1 MENIKSC
8 CGAARQQLSAVK
20 KTIPV
25 NTGGIQQSNET
36 HVDADHFVMIP
47 EGSFIMGT
55 DDKDGFPNDGEGPA
69 RQVTVS
75 AFAISKYPV
84 TNAQFAQ
91 FVEATCY
98 VTEAEQF
105 GWSYVF
111 SDFVSEPNKQ
121 HSLGN
126 PEGLHWW
133 TAVNGAF
140 WACPEGPGTSWEDR
154 GEHPAVHISWNDAVA
169 YCNWAGGRLP
179 TEAEWEYAARGGL
192 QSRRYPWGDELHPN
206 KKHMCNIWQ
215 GKFPLKNHGSDG
227 YIGTAPVY
235 AFQPNGF
242 GLYQMSGNVW
252 EWCHDYFD
260 PRYHQLTSNVNPIWS
275 QPTKNRSMRGGSYLC
290 HRDYCNRYRVAARN
304 SNSPDSSSG
313 HCGFRMVLTVNQDNQ

>member
-8 CGAARQQLSAVK
+8 CGAARQQLVAVK
-20 KTIPV
+20 KTIAV
-25 NTGGIQQSNET
+25 NTEGIQQSNET
-36 HVDADHFVMIP
+36 HVNADHFVMIP

-55 DDKDGFPNDGEGPA
+55 DDEDGFPNDGEGPA

-91 FVEATCY
+91 FVEATGY

-126 PEGLHWW
+126 PGGLHWW
-133 TAVNGAF
+133 TAVNGAY

-154 GEHPAVHISWNDAVA
+154 SEHPVVHISWNDAVA

-192 QSRRYPWGDELHPN
+192 QRRRYPWGDELHPN
-206 KKHMCNIWQ
+206 KQHMCNIWQ

-227 YIGTAPVY
+227 YIGTAPVH
-235 AFQPNGF
+235 AFQPNGY

-260 PRYHQLTSNVNPIWS
+260 TRYHQLTSNVNPIWS
-275 QPTKNRSMRGGSYLC
+275 EPTKNRSMRGGSYLC

-304 SNSPDSSSG
+304 SNSPDSSTG
-313 HCGFRMVLTVNQDNQ
+313 HCGFRMVLNVNHDSQ